1 MDKKIKYEIGDR
13 VRYVTDGRIYK
24 GIVVDKLEDEGGWD
38 RLLLE
43 LEGFDGHNDRGNY
56 IIDNHWWVFNDAR
69 SLSKEKTFN
78 GLEI

>member
-13 VRYVTDGRIYK
+13 VRYTEYGQTYK
-24 GIVVDKLEDEGGWD
+24 GVVVDKIEDEDSWC

-43 LEGFDGHNDRGNY
+43 LEGFHGHNDHGNY
-56 IIDNHWWVFNDAR
+56 ITYNHWWISGHSTN
-69 SLSKEKTFN
+69 LSKEKTFN

>member
-24 GIVVDKLEDEGGWD
+24 GIVVDKLEDEDGWS
-38 RLLLE
+38 RLLLK
-43 LEGFDGHNDRGNY
+43 LEGFDGHNDHGNY
-56 IIDNHWWVFNDAR
+56 ITDNHWWVSSHSTN
-69 SLSKEKTFN
+69 LSKGKTFN